1 MTAVRRAGRRD
12 GLGVPSTRSS
22 RLLADHDFRI
32 LFSAYALSCA
42 GDSLALVAL
51 TIRAHDLTG
60 SGWAVSAVLI
70 SALAP
75 VVLLAPLAG
84 RLIDG
89 RETVGVVQAVSFGE
103 VIVAVA
109 LAFSSSVAQLVPLTL
124 VLAAGFAITTP
135 GLFALTPEIA
145 GERRLA
151 SANGM
156 LELARWGGGVAG
168 PLLAGFL
175 AAGGGT
181 RVALL
186 ADAATFLVMG
196 VAVGALRTRRQ
207 PQVPGQSASEDAAAR
222 SGASILRADPA
233 LRLVVGVLVTMVLA
247 ASMVDVAEVFFVK
260 GVLHAG
266 DAGYGA
272 LMAAWG
278 AGVALAVTVFARRLE
293 DAPLLATVLGAAM
306 AVNVA
311 YLVAAGATELIVVTV
326 AFFVGGVANGLG
338 LVAVRTLLHR
348 RSPQEARGRVFATYG
363 AMITGAQL
371 VAFGLGGAVTSLIG
385 PRATL
390 LVAAGCGISVVLV
403 GVGAYA
409 CSTSD
414 ALASAG

>member
-75 VVLLAPLAG
+75 VVLLARWTG
-84 RLIDG
+84 RLIDT
-89 RETVGVVQAVSFGE
+89 RETVGVVRAVSLLE
-103 VIVAVA
+103 VAVAAA
-109 LAFSSSVAQLVPLTL
+109 LAFSTSIGQLVPLTL
-124 VLAAGFAITTP
+124 LLAAGFAVTQP
-135 GLFALTPEIA
+135 GLFALTPEIV
-145 GERRLA
+145 GEGRLA
-151 SANGM
+151 SANGA

-186 ADAATFLVMG
+186 ADAATFLVMV
-196 VAVGALRTRRQ
+196 VAIGALRTQREPTAGDEQ
-207 PQVPGQSASEDAAAR
+207 PSES
-222 SGASILRADPA
+222 SGGGSGFAILRRDPA
-233 LRLVVGVLVTMVLA
+233 LRLVVGVLAIMVLA

-278 AGVALAVTVFARRLE
+278 AGVAVGVTLLARRLD
-293 DAPLLATVLGAAM
+293 DAPLVPAVLGTAVV
-306 AVNVA
+306 VNVA
-311 YLVAAGATELIVVTV
+311 YLVAAGASQLIVVVV
-326 AFFVGGVANGLG
+326 AF
-338 LVAVRTLLHR
+338 
-348 RSPQEARGRVFATYG
+348 
-363 AMITGAQL
+363 
-371 VAFGLGGAVTSLIG
+371 
-385 PRATL
+385 
-390 LVAAGCGISVVLV
+390 
-403 GVGAYA
+403 
-409 CSTSD
+409 
-414 ALASAG
+414 

>member
-1 MTAVRRAGRRD
+1 MIARRRRAGPEGGD
-12 GLGVPSTRSS
+12 PSSSPSRSA

-175 AAGGGT
+175 AAGGG
-181 RVALL
+181 
-186 ADAATFLVMG
+186 
-196 VAVGALRTRRQ
+196 
-207 PQVPGQSASEDAAAR
+207 PPVPPLPGAAA
-222 SGASILRADPA
+222 
-233 LRLVVGVLVTMVLA
+233 VLL
-247 ASMVDVAEVFFVK
+247 
-260 GVLHAG
+260 
-266 DAGYGA
+266 
-272 LMAAWG
+272 
-278 AGVALAVTVFARRLE
+278 
-293 DAPLLATVLGAAM
+293 
-306 AVNVA
+306 
-311 YLVAAGATELIVVTV
+311 
-326 AFFVGGVANGLG
+326 
-338 LVAVRTLLHR
+338 
-348 RSPQEARGRVFATYG
+348 
-363 AMITGAQL
+363 
-371 VAFGLGGAVTSLIG
+371 
-385 PRATL
+385 
-390 LVAAGCGISVVLV
+390 
-403 GVGAYA
+403 
-409 CSTSD
+409 
-414 ALASAG
+414 